1 MNDLRKLV
9 GSSTESDLNARSAA
23 QAPTNTAALRD
34 LVGASDAVSDDARIA
49 SESSQLRAL
58 VGERTF
64 DSSTSR
70 SQKLTDLTGVPASA
84 PAPGS
89 PIALSVP
96 IGGSRP
102 ASSPDPRATLS
113 TLVGAGGES
122 AKDVG
127 WQAPELAQVGKRP
140 IFNGRR
146 KAGAVNYLSLA
157 AAVLAVVAIV
167 GTASFAVVQRATANP
182 ADDAMVSLRER
193 EAELAND
200 TKVLQTAAD
209 LYDASVREATS
220 LAQNSESV
228 LAALEGR
235 VDGTALAEA
244 QAARGT
250 LLQVAAMAV
259 AVSVPEYQRASI
271 DEESLADVGKA
282 IDGVRLARESLPTL
296 ITDARDARSQ
306 VSGAVSAFRTELSD
320 LGSAIESEANK
331 LVVENDSA
339 AQSFRAAV
347 TDAAGRVTAAQ
358 QAGGDGLAEMPVYAA
373 AVDALRAE
381 NQRVLRLEDEIRN
394 STPVVPAPRN
404 PGTGGSNSGGSSNSG
419 SENTGGGSSG
429 DSNGGSDAGSGGN
442 TGGGNTGGGTGD
454 GSGNGS
460 GEGSDGGSGGGS
472 GGDSDG
478 GSGETPSEPAPIPTS
493 TVAP

>member
-9 GSSTESDLNARSAA
+9 GSSTESDDNARSAA

-34 LVGASDAVSDDARIA
+34 LVGASAAVSADPRVA
-49 SESSQLRAL
+49 SESLQLRAL
-58 VGERTF
+58 VGEGA
-64 DSSTSR
+64 SSSPTSP
-70 SQKLTDLTGVPASA
+70 SQKLTDLTGGPASA
-84 PAPGS
+84 PATDS
-89 PIALSVP
+89 RNALSTLV
-96 IGGSRP
+96 GGSRP
-102 ASSPDPRATLS
+102 ASSPDSRAALA
-113 TLVGAGGES
+113 TLVGAGGKS
-122 AKDVG
+122 AEDAG
-127 WQAPELAQVGKRP
+127 WRAPELAQVGKRP

-146 KAGAVNYLSLA
+146 KAGAVNYLSVA

-209 LYDASVREATS
+209 LYVASVEEATS
-220 LAQNSESV
+220 LAQASESV

-235 VDGTALAEA
+235 VDGSALAAA

-250 LLQVAAMAV
+250 LLQAAAT
-259 AVSVPEYQRASI
+259 AVSVSIPEYQRASI

-306 VSGAVSAFRTELSD
+306 VTGAVSAFRTELAS
-320 LGSAIESEANK
+320 LGSAIKAEADK
-331 LVVENDSA
+331 LIVENDSA

-381 NQRVLRLEDEIRN
+381 NQRVLALEEAERER
-394 STPVVPAPRN
+394 TPTQQPTRN
-404 PGTGGSNSGGSSNSG
+404 PGSGGS
-419 SENTGGGSSG
+419 NTGGGSTNPSPAPAPSPSESTPPTEPT
-429 DSNGGSDAGSGGN
+429 DPPTETPTDPPTTEPSQPPIVIDPPV
-442 TGGGNTGGGTGD
+442 TDDGTGT
-454 GSGNGS
+454 GS
-460 GEGSDGGSGGGS
+460 
-472 GGDSDG
+472 
-478 GSGETPSEPAPIPTS
+478 
-493 TVAP
+493 